1 MQWISHRL
9 ADICDISKGLGSAQN
24 ELPGD
29 YPLVVTAEHRKSSS
43 TYQFDG
49 EAVCIPLVS
58 STGHGNASINR
69 VHYQSGKFSVASIL
83 AAVVPKDSLVVD
95 ARFLYYYFTEHKNS
109 VLVPLMKGT
118 SNVSLTIK
126 SLSEAQVVL
135 PPIEFQKKI
144 AAQLDRASGLVVDW
158 QNSIKLAEAES
169 RDLLFSLFE
178 QTIQK
183 ATYRKIFEVAPLI
196 RRPVEVSIN
205 GIYSELGVRSFGKGT
220 FHKPALPGIEVG
232 SKKLFRIVEGDL
244 LFNIV
249 FAWEGAV
256 AVAQRKDE
264 GRVGSHRFLTCV
276 PNAEVISAE
285 FINFYFSTPEGLNKL
300 VEASP
305 GGAGRNRTLG
315 VNKLASIEIPVPLL
329 ECQQR
334 FLSLKSKLE
343 KVKLIRLNSNTGV
356 QSLMPALLHKV
367 FRPVA
372 VELMRLSENNKLVVN
387 HERGAKSKRT
397 VNFG

>member
-1 MQWISHRL
+1 MQWVNHRL

-24 ELPGD
+24 EPPGD

-83 AAVVPKDSLVVD
+83 AALIPKDPLIVD
-95 ARFLYYYFTEHKNS
+95 ARFLYYYFTEYKDS

-126 SLSEAQVVL
+126 SLSEARVIL
-135 PPIEFQKKI
+135 PPIELQKTI
-144 AAQLDRASGLVVDW
+144 SAQLDGTSTLITDW
-158 QNSIKLAEAES
+158 QNSIKLAEIES
-169 RDLLFSLFE
+169 RDLLLSLFR
-178 QTIQK
+178 QTIAK
-183 ATYRKIFEVAPLI
+183 ATYRKLFEVAPLV
-196 RRPVEVSIN
+196 RRPVEISIS
-205 GIYSELGVRSFGKGT
+205 GIYSELGIRSFGKGT

-232 SKKLFRIVEGDL
+232 SKKLFRIAEGDL

-256 AVAQRKDE
+256 AVAQQKDE

-276 PNAEVISAE
+276 PCAQLISAE
-285 FINFYFSTPEGLNKL
+285 FINFYFSTTEGLSKL
-300 VEASP
+300 AEASP

-315 VNKLASIEIPVPLL
+315 LTKLASIEIPVPLF
-329 ECQQR
+329 ECQEK

-343 KVKLIRLNSNTGV
+343 EVKSIRLNSTKGI

-367 FRPVA
+367 FRPAA
-372 VELMRLSENNKLVVN
+372 VELGRLSEDSKFFVNDKPGEKNK
-387 HERGAKSKRT
+387 RII
-397 VNFG
+397 NFG